1 MKRSVSALTLLIAA
15 ACGREPPPPVRNFDP
30 GPVPAEFAEG
40 EQLFNANCAS
50 CHGALAAGT
59 AQGPPLVH
67 IIYEPGHHSDM
78 AFQRAVAMGV
88 TPHHWDFGPMA
99 PVPGVT
105 EEQVA
110 SITAYVRW
118 LQRSGGIQ

>member
-1 MKRSVSALTLLIAA
+1 MKKSASFMGILLLAG
-15 ACGREPPPPVRNFDP
+15 CGGEPPPPPQSLDP

-40 EQLFNANCAS
+40 EQLFNANCS
-50 CHGALAAGT
+50 ICHGALALGT

-67 IIYEPGHHSDM
+67 IIYEPSHHADIT
-78 AFQRAVAMGV
+78 FQRAVAMGV
-88 TPHHWDFGPMA
+88 RPHHWDFGPME

-110 SITAYVRW
+110 LITRYVRW
-118 LQRSGGIQ
+118 LQRSAGIE